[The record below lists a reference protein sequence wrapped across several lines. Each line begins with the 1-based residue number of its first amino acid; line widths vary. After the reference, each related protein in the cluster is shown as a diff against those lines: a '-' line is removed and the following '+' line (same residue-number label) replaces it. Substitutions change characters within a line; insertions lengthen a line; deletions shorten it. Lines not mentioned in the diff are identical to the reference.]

1 MTELLTD
8 QIESP
13 VGTLFL
19 IVAGASLCALDFSGY
34 DARMHKLLH
43 ARYGAV
49 TLRPVDD
56 PHGFSRRIRAYLA
69 GDLQSLDAI
78 PVDAA
83 GTPFQRQVWAALRT
97 IPPGSVTTYG
107 ALAARIGRPTASRA
121 VGMTNSLNPIAI
133 VVPCHRVVGANAT
146 LTGYAGGLERK
157 QWLLQHEGFDL
168 AAWGRDR
175 MPPAADNNQP
185 QQLSLLE

>member
-19 IVAGASLCALDFSGY
+19 IVAGASLCALDFAGY
-34 DARMHKLLH
+34 AARMHKLLH
-43 ARYGAV
+43 AHYGAV
-49 TLRPVDD
+49 TLKQVDD
-56 PHGFSRRIRAYLA
+56 PHGFSSRIRAYL
-69 GDLQSLDAI
+69 GGELQSLAAI
-78 PVDAA
+78 PVSAA
-83 GTPFQRQVWAALRT
+83 GTPFQQQVWAALRT

-107 ALAARIGRPTASRA
+107 TLAAQIGRPTASRA

-157 QWLLQHEGFDL
+157 QWLLQHEGVDL
-168 AAWGRDR
+168 AAWGRGR
-175 MPPAADNNQP
+175 THP
-185 QQLSLLE
+185 QQISLLE

>member
-19 IVAGASLCALDFSGY
+19 IVAGASLCALDFAGY
-34 DARMHKLLH
+34 DARMHKLLQ

-49 TLRPVDD
+49 TLRQVAD
-56 PHGFSRRIRAYLA
+56 PHGFSSRIRAYLG
-69 GDLQSLDAI
+69 GDLQSLEGI
-78 PVDAA
+78 PVSAV

-107 ALAARIGRPTASRA
+107 ALAAQIGRPTASRA

-157 QWLLQHEGFDL
+157 QWLLSHEGVDL
-168 AAWGRDR
+168 AAWGRGR
-175 MPPAADNNQP
+175 AHP
-185 QQLSLLE
+185 QQISLLE